1 MRTVAANRRSAGDAW
16 YAPDACFA
24 GQVPN
29 YAGGSIAGLLYGF
42 GVTFRSGRQAGLNEI
57 RARMAEL
64 EDALPGVLICGLQ
77 DQLNRIDGLEQDIN
91 QLEKRIGTWQ
101 KQDAACRAIA
111 KVPGIGKLTATALV
125 AMMGYAKT
133 FKSGREF
140 ASFLGLV
147 PRHSG
152 TGGKIGGMI
161 SKRATHTCARS

>member
-1 MRTVAANRRSAGDAW
+1 
-16 YAPDACFA
+16 
-24 GQVPN
+24 
-29 YAGGSIAGLLYGF
+29 
-42 GVTFRSGRQAGLNEI
+42 
-57 RARMAEL
+57 MAEL